1 MVKKSILLCVLLGTL
16 LADDNSYPDAVASF
30 NAKEYT
36 KAFPAILEAAQ
47 KGNKEAQGQMAYMYE
62 NGLGTNVDYKQALYW
77 YKQAS
82 PSPAETAMDAKAGKN
97 IAFDE
102 QVVADAGRNNPQEIE
117 KLHKSY
123 LTPTKEMNE
132 ILEGRSNFFGLQP
145 YQDNYLLPISYLS
158 DKPRRVYAA
167 VSPNNP
173 VAKGYTYDN
182 NTEVQFQISLKK
194 EIFYDLLGFGESLN
208 AAYTQR
214 VFWQFYSPSGPF
226 RETNYMPEIFLTV
239 PTPQDIAQE
248 YGLKAVKTGFIH
260 QSNGQEGYRSRS
272 WNRVYAAGIWDFGNL
287 LLNTQAW
294 YRLPE
299 DKKSEA
305 YYNGT
310 LPLGDDVNKAGDDN
324 PDIEK
329 YMGYGS
335 IEAKYLYGQS
345 EFGLLF
351 RNNLRTSGNKGAIE
365 LNYSYPAFG
374 SKNTFWYA
382 KFFNGYGNSLIDYD
396 QSVTNTSFGV
406 SFSR

>member
-1 MVKKSILLCVLLGTL
+1 
-16 LADDNSYPDAVASF
+16 
-30 NAKEYT
+30 
-36 KAFPAILEAAQ
+36 
-47 KGNKEAQGQMAYMYE
+47 
-62 NGLGTNVDYKQALYW
+62 
-77 YKQAS
+77 
-82 PSPAETAMDAKAGKN
+82 
-97 IAFDE
+97 
-102 QVVADAGRNNPQEIE
+102 
-117 KLHKSY
+117 
-123 LTPTKEMNE
+123 
-132 ILEGRSNFFGLQP
+132 
-145 YQDNYLLPISYLS
+145 
-158 DKPRRVYAA
+158 
-167 VSPNNP
+167 
-173 VAKGYTYDN
+173 
-182 NTEVQFQISLKK
+182 
-194 EIFYDLLGFGESLN
+194 
-208 AAYTQR
+208 
-214 VFWQFYSPSGPF
+214 
-226 RETNYMPEIFLTV
+226 
-239 PTPQDIAQE
+239 
-248 YGLKAVKTGFIH
+248 
-260 QSNGQEGYRSRS
+260 
-272 WNRVYAAGIWDFGNL
+272 
-287 LLNTQAW
+287 
-294 YRLPE
+294 LPE